1 LRIFPPA
8 LWASSAAYPF
18 RRCDSIPPPL
28 ARADRSHAQRR
39 HDGSQARRGLQT
51 ALRGRP
57 RVPLAPAGRAP
68 PRGRTPD
75 GWKFAFHALD
85 GGVILLLALALLII
99 SFFAKIPQGVR
110 WAVILLLWTIVQIAL
125 GTLSHLFA
133 VIGAVHGAIALALFG
148 VAVRAAMQ
156 TRKPAAVPEQPVPAE
171 VA

>member
-1 LRIFPPA
+1 MRTAYRLLAFAIAA
-8 LWASSAAYPF
+8 LVGVQAAAIGYAVFAQQNWIDNGGTLDKAALESSVP
-18 RRCDSIPPPL
+18 
-28 ARADRSHAQRR
+28 
-39 HDGSQARRGLQT
+39 GT
-51 ALRGRP
+51 EAL
-57 RVPLAPAGRAP
+57 V
-68 PRGRTPD
+68 
-75 GWKFAFHALD
+75 FHALD

-110 WAVILLLWTIVQIAL
+110 WAVIVLLWTIVQIAL